1 VVEPQESEAALF
13 PERVGDRLRVART
26 KAGLDL
32 SDIATKTRIPLR
44 HLQSIESGDYS
55 AFPSSTYCVGFVKA
69 YARAVGADEVALTK
83 DLRVELGDVRQ
94 DARHEY
100 YDAEDAD
107 PARLP
112 SRTLAWT
119 AAAILLLFVI
129 GWGVWRTQYMSGS
142 DATSTEIP
150 TPADVP
156 TVAVRPAAQPSVPNP
171 TGQVV
176 LTARSAVWIRVYD
189 AADKVLFEKE
199 MAAGDT
205 YAVPADANQ
214 PQIRT
219 GGAERIAVTI
229 DGREVAPL
237 GAAERTIKDVGIS
250 AEALTARA
258 PALAPSSPANSTGV
272 ATTPAPQP

>member
-44 HLQSIESGDYS
+44 HLQSIETGDYS

-69 YARAVGADEVALTK
+69 YARAVGADEVVLAR
-83 DLRVELGDVRQ
+83 DLRVELGDARQ
-94 DARHEY
+94 DTRHEY

-129 GWGVWRTQYMSGS
+129 GWGVWRTQIMGGE
-142 DATSTEIP
+142 TSPSEVS

-156 TVAVRPAAQPSVPNP
+156 TVPVQPTAQAAAPNP
-171 TGQVV
+171 TGQVM
-176 LTARSAVWIRVYD
+176 LTARAPVWIRVYD
-189 AADKVLFEKE
+189 KADKVLFEKE
-199 MAAGDT
+199 MAAGET
-205 YAVPADANQ
+205 YAVPTNADQ

-219 GGAERIAVTI
+219 GGAERIAVMI

-237 GAAERTIKDVGIS
+237 GAADRTIKDVDIS
-250 AEALTARA
+250 AAALTARVPTPA
-258 PALAPSSPANSTGV
+258 PPPSGNSNGV
-272 ATTPAPQP
+272 ATPPAPQP